1 MADDEI
7 DYELVNHDDSSDNAI
22 TVENGSF
29 KWDPQGDA
37 AISKQVLHKI
47 N

>member
-1 MADDEI
+1 MANDEI
-7 DYELVNHDDSSDNAI
+7 NDELVNHDDSSDNAI

-37 AISKQVLHKI
+37 VISKQVLHKM